1 MQPKNAHALN
11 NAWKRQD
18 TTKDL
23 IVWFSGVMPNPAHAW
38 TVRVA
43 DSKGYLGDYD
53 ATLQGNRFVIDTG
66 QFADFPVGHYVL
78 EIWETYSKDGKAETG
93 IYPNPDSFVTFDIN
107 KNVVDDDFVKAFDL
121 DEVLGKAAARAN
133 KAIVVDGTE
142 TLPAGSQAAVES
154 HYDGERVHYTFKIPR
169 GEQGPKGDK
178 GETGD
183 RGPQGIQG
191 IQGPQ
196 GKTGQTG
203 PVGPAPTLRVG
214 SVTKVAPGGTPT
226 ASVTGSNGSYAI
238 NLGIPEG
245 QQGAPGGV
253 LNWTKVDLSTSEY
266 DQNTWYPVVMD
277 TMGATSKFET
287 IAVSR
292 PLNDGWGKPTWSTHS
307 RGFDGVYQYRVIYPF
322 FGAIPPICYID
333 AENSYFVS
341 DGKSPVHLDIHAN
354 NGGYV
359 LYLRGGSKY
368 EVGYSGNANN
378 WKIFKTDY
386 NFNSISFAPT
396 TTEPASFDKM
406 RKIWTATSV
415 INLQMLTKL
424 GGVSEDALLS
434 GLISSVAKANNVL
447 KSPINWGA
455 NDSTKSSPSSG
466 TTRFTTNKSSS
477 INMGGYWFYDTSVV
491 VPGKRYLFQTKVRGK
506 NCTLIRA
513 GEQGDTDRGWSVPLD
528 DEWQTINF
536 VFDARRDIVIY
547 ASVSSS
553 DAYLEIDDS
562 QTFVLES
569 GGVAIPNLA
578 TVTSNTLEPQ
588 TTYPTWVAFKATNL
602 LKPGRYYAAY
612 RTDGLATD
620 VTRVRIANIAT
631 TSDVSPTFGG
641 INITGNKAYVEFTV
655 PDNGNKYVVYLLSSA
670 YNVPATKNVTFS
682 DIYIGKLSDQVG
694 GVANTIDIGNP
705 TIPAAVS
712 VDDTIQL
719 AKYTA
724 ANNNEQDLLDY
735 NLGQKLEPS
744 TKYRISFV
752 ARGNVGLNIYLYPGA
767 APSPDGTRQDGRV
780 TQNLSNDFHTYSYEL
795 TTFGSFSGDPN
806 KQLLFRFPSN
816 SNGGFVEIYPSSV
829 RVGKVGGGK

>member
-1 MQPKNAHALN
+1 MMQQKNTHVLN
-11 NAWKRQD
+11 NQWKRQD
-18 TTKDL
+18 TTQDL
-23 IVWFSGVMPNPAHAW
+23 IVWFSDVMPNPAHAW

-53 ATLQGNRFVIDTG
+53 AILQDNRFVIDTG

-107 KNVVDDDFVKAFDL
+107 KNVVDDDLVKSFDL

-154 HYDGERVHYTFKIPR
+154 RYDGERVHFTFKL
-169 GEQGPKGDK
+169 PKGADGKDGTNGATPQIGSNGNWVIAGHDTGKPSVGRQGDK
-178 GETGD
+178 GD
-183 RGPQGIQG
+183 P
-191 IQGPQ
+191 
-196 GKTGQTG
+196 
-203 PVGPAPTLRVG
+203 PTLRVG

-253 LNWTKVDLSTSEY
+253 LNWTKVDLSTSDY

-307 RGFDGVYQYRVIYPF
+307 QGFDGVYQYRVIYPF

-386 NFNSISFAPT
+386 NFNSISFSPT
-396 TTEPASFDKM
+396 TTEPVSFDKM

-424 GGVSEDALLS
+424 GG
-434 GLISSVAKANNVL
+434 
-447 KSPINWGA
+447 
-455 NDSTKSSPSSG
+455 
-466 TTRFTTNKSSS
+466 
-477 INMGGYWFYDTSVV
+477 
-491 VPGKRYLFQTKVRGK
+491 
-506 NCTLIRA
+506 
-513 GEQGDTDRGWSVPLD
+513 
-528 DEWQTINF
+528 
-536 VFDARRDIVIY
+536 
-547 ASVSSS
+547 
-553 DAYLEIDDS
+553 
-562 QTFVLES
+562 
-569 GGVAIPNLA
+569 
-578 TVTSNTLEPQ
+578 
-588 TTYPTWVAFKATNL
+588 
-602 LKPGRYYAAY
+602 
-612 RTDGLATD
+612 
-620 VTRVRIANIAT
+620 
-631 TSDVSPTFGG
+631 
-641 INITGNKAYVEFTV
+641 
-655 PDNGNKYVVYLLSSA
+655 
-670 YNVPATKNVTFS
+670 
-682 DIYIGKLSDQVG
+682 
-694 GVANTIDIGNP
+694 
-705 TIPAAVS
+705 
-712 VDDTIQL
+712 
-719 AKYTA
+719 
-724 ANNNEQDLLDY
+724 
-735 NLGQKLEPS
+735 
-744 TKYRISFV
+744 
-752 ARGNVGLNIYLYPGA
+752 
-767 APSPDGTRQDGRV
+767 
-780 TQNLSNDFHTYSYEL
+780 
-795 TTFGSFSGDPN
+795 
-806 KQLLFRFPSN
+806 
-816 SNGGFVEIYPSSV
+816 
-829 RVGKVGGGK
+829 